1 MKIYEFGPFR
11 LEPAERRLRRGGTVL
26 PLTPKALD
34 TLLVLVENA
43 GRAVG
48 KDELMDRVWPG
59 TSVAEAT
66 LAQNIFALR
75 KALGDPPH
83 IETVPKFGYRFVAP
97 MRERPAAPRKAVLVV
112 LPLENLSGDAEQEYF
127 SDGLT
132 DELITQ
138 LGRLNPDELGIIART
153 SAMKYK
159 LTRKTAE
166 EIGRELGVSPTSSAA
181 RCAGPASACV
191 SPRSSSRSPTRRTC
205 GVKATTATSTTS

>member
-1 MKIYEFGPFR
+1 
-11 LEPAERRLRRGGTVL
+11 
-26 PLTPKALD
+26 
-34 TLLVLVENA
+34 
-43 GRAVG
+43 
-48 KDELMDRVWPG
+48 MDRVWPG

-138 LGRLNPDELGIIART
+138 LGRLNPDRARHHRAHLGD
-153 SAMKYK
+153 
-159 LTRKTAE
+159 
-166 EIGRELGVSPTSSAA
+166 EIQADQENGRRRSDGSWASPTSSAGTRA
-181 RCAGPASACV
+181 PGRPSACV
-191 SPRSSSRSPTRRTC
+191 CTARLVQVADQTHLWGESYEPRLRRHPDPAERHRACHRARDQNPADARRGHARGRAGRRRLRRTRRT
-205 GVKATTATSTTS
+205 